1 MVCTVYVYEH
11 KLLFGLYKRII
22 NIPKADGGC
31 LFSVSIE
38 ILKSFSFM
46 AEVVSCLREGG
57 KLSVALLL

>member
-1 MVCTVYVYEH
+1 VVCAVYVYEH

-22 NIPKADGGC
+22 NIPKAGC
-31 LFSVSIE
+31 FFPVSIE

-57 KLSVALLL
+57 KLSAALLLL